1 MRRSTMTVTW
11 NVLIVDDEEQL
22 CKLVAR
28 KLQKAQLR
36 TFVAH
41 NGQDA
46 LHIISKTKIDAVI
59 LDYMLPDMT
68 GIDVLKVIKKEN
80 DIPVIMLTAYGNVE
94 SAVLAM
100 KLGAAD
106 YLNKPIELEELKK
119 IVIKVC
125 QQPRGESDVRFSV
138 QGLVSQS
145 GKMNKVMEL
154 VQRVKDT
161 EASILILGE
170 SGVGKT
176 ALAKWIHENSIRKDK
191 PFVAINCAAI
201 PETLLE
207 SELFGF
213 RKGSFTGATSSQ
225 KGKFLAADG
234 GTIFLD
240 EIGEISLGMQV
251 KLLHVIEEKKIMQ
264 LGSNEYHSLDVR
276 IIAATN
282 KNLKKLVQ
290 EQKFRE
296 DLYYR
301 LNLMEVEIPPLRD
314 RKEDIGPLVNHH
326 IEKLN
331 QKYKKQLTI
340 NPEVV
345 QQLSSHFWP
354 GNIRELLN
362 TVERIHILKRIGTI
376 EAADLEYTFSNQQ
389 LAHDKPSLHNE
400 QKTISNNLSQVL
412 EEVEEQMIKK
422 ALTETNDNQTKAA
435 EKLGI
440 ARHTLIYKMKK
451 MGIKP

>member
-1 MRRSTMTVTW
+1 MTVTW
-11 NVLIVDDEEQL
+11 NVLIVDDEAQL

-36 TFVAH
+36 TFIAN

-46 LHIISKTKIDAVI
+46 LHIINKTKIDAVI

-68 GIDVLKVIKKEN
+68 GIDVLKVIKKDK

-106 YLNKPIELEELKK
+106 YLNKPIELEELKN
-119 IVIKVC
+119 IVLKVC
-125 QQPRGESDVRFSV
+125 QQPRGESDVRLSV
-138 QGLVSQS
+138 QGFVSQS

-225 KGKFLAADG
+225 KGKFMAADG

-264 LGSNEYHSLDVR
+264 LGSNEYHSMDVR

-340 NPEVV
+340 HPEVV
-345 QQLSSHFWP
+345 QQLASHFWP

-362 TVERIHILKRIGTI
+362 TVERIHILNRIGTI
-376 EAADLEYTFSNQQ
+376 EVADLEYTFTNQQ

-400 QKTISNNLSQVL
+400 QKTISNNLSQAL

>member
-1 MRRSTMTVTW
+1 MTDTW

-22 CKLVAR
+22 CKLIAR

-36 TFVAH
+36 TFVAN
-41 NGQDA
+41 NGKDA
-46 LHIISKTKIDAVI
+46 LNIISKTKIDAVI

-68 GIDVLKVIKKEN
+68 GIDVLKVIKKNN

-106 YLNKPIELEELKK
+106 YLNKPIELEELKN

-125 QQPRGESDVRFSV
+125 QQPRGEVDVSLSV
-138 QGLVSQS
+138 QGFVSQS
-145 GKMNKVMEL
+145 GKMIKVMEL

-191 PFVAINCAAI
+191 PFVVINCAAI

-213 RKGSFTGATSSQ
+213 RKGSFTGATSSH

-264 LGSNEYHSLDVR
+264 IGSNEYHSLDVR

-314 RKEDIGPLVNHH
+314 RKEDIFPLVNHH

-340 NPEVV
+340 HSEVV

-376 EAADLEYTFSNQQ
+376 EVNDLEYTFSNQQ
-389 LAHDKPSLHNE
+389 LAHDKTTLHNE
-400 QKTISNNLSQVL
+400 QKTISNNLLQVL

-422 ALTETNDNQTKAA
+422 ALKETNDNQTKAA

>member
-1 MRRSTMTVTW
+1 MTVTW

-22 CKLVAR
+22 CKLIAR

-46 LHIISKTKIDAVI
+46 LNIISKTKIDAVI

-106 YLNKPIELEELKK
+106 YLNKPIELEELKN

-125 QQPRGESDVRFSV
+125 QQPRGDKDVRLSD
-138 QGLVSQS
+138 QGFISQS
-145 GKMNKVMEL
+145 EKMNKVMEL

-176 ALAKWIHENSIRKDK
+176 ALAKWIHESSIRKDK

-201 PETLLE
+201 PEALLE

-264 LGSNEYHSLDVR
+264 IGSNEYHSLDVR

-282 KNLKKLVQ
+282 KSLKKLVQ

-314 RKEDIGPLVNHH
+314 RKEDISPLVNNH

-331 QKYKKQLTI
+331 QKYQKQLTI
-340 NPEVV
+340 LPEVV
-345 QQLSSHFWP
+345 QQLSSHLWP

-362 TVERIHILKRIGTI
+362 TIERIHILKRIGTI
-376 EAADLEYTFSNQQ
+376 EVADLEYTFTNKQ
-389 LAHDKPSLHNE
+389 LARDTPSLHYE

-412 EEVEEQMIKK
+412 EEVEVQMIKK

>member
-1 MRRSTMTVTW
+1 MTVTW

-22 CKLVAR
+22 CKLIAR

-46 LHIISKTKIDAVI
+46 LNIISKTKIDAVI

-106 YLNKPIELEELKK
+106 YLNKPIGLEELKN

-125 QQPRGESDVRFSV
+125 QQPRGDNDAGLSD
-138 QGLVSQS
+138 QGFISQS
-145 GKMNKVMEL
+145 EKMNKVMEL

-176 ALAKWIHENSIRKDK
+176 ALAKWIHESSIRKDK

-201 PETLLE
+201 PEALLE

-264 LGSNEYHSLDVR
+264 IGSNEYHSLDVR

-282 KNLKKLVQ
+282 KSLKKLVQ

-314 RKEDIGPLVNHH
+314 RKEDISPLVNHH

-340 NPEVV
+340 HPEVV
-345 QQLSSHFWP
+345 QQLSSRLWP

-362 TVERIHILKRIGTI
+362 TIERIYILKRIGTI
-376 EAADLEYTFSNQQ
+376 EVADLEYTFTNQQ
-389 LAHDKPSLHNE
+389 LAHDKPSLQIE

-422 ALTETNDNQTKAA
+422 ALSETNDNQTKAA

>member
-1 MRRSTMTVTW
+1 MTVTW

-80 DIPVIMLTAYGNVE
+80 DIPVIMFTAYGNVE

-125 QQPRGESDVRFSV
+125 QQPRGESDVRLSV

-282 KNLKKLVQ
+282 KNLNKLVQ

-340 NPEVV
+340 HPEVV

-389 LAHDKPSLHNE
+389 LAHDKTSLHNE
-400 QKTISNNLSQVL
+400 QKAISNNLSQVL

>member
-1 MRRSTMTVTW
+1 MTVTW

-125 QQPRGESDVRFSV
+125 QQPRGESDGRLSV

-340 NPEVV
+340 HPEVV

-400 QKTISNNLSQVL
+400 QKMISNNLSQVL

>member
-1 MRRSTMTVTW
+1 MTVTW

-46 LHIISKTKIDAVI
+46 LNIISQTKIDAVI

-100 KLGAAD
+100 KLGATD

-125 QQPRGESDVRFSV
+125 QQPRGESDVSVSV
-138 QGLVSQS
+138 QGFVSKS
-145 GKMNKVMEL
+145 RKMNKVMEL
-154 VQRVKDT
+154 VHRVKDT

-234 GTIFLD
+234 GTVFLD

-301 LNLMEVEIPPLRD
+301 LNLMEIEIPPLRD
-314 RKEDIGPLVNHH
+314 RKEDIGPLLNHH

-340 NPEVV
+340 HPEVV

-376 EAADLEYTFSNQQ
+376 GVADLEYTFSNQQ

>member
-1 MRRSTMTVTW
+1 MTVTW
-11 NVLIVDDEEQL
+11 NVLIVDDEGQL
-22 CKLVAR
+22 CKLIAR
-28 KLQKAQLR
+28 KLQKAHLR
-36 TFVAH
+36 TFVAQ
-41 NGQDA
+41 NGQEA
-46 LHIISKTKIDAVI
+46 LNIISKTKIDAVI

-68 GIDVLKVIKKEN
+68 GIDVLKVIKKEK

-100 KLGAAD
+100 KLGATD
-106 YLNKPIELEELKK
+106 YLNKPIELEELKN
-119 IVIKVC
+119 IVVKVC
-125 QQPRGESDVRFSV
+125 QQPRGEDDVRLSTQRF
-138 QGLVSQS
+138 VSQS
-145 GKMNKVMEL
+145 EKMNKVMEL

-176 ALAKWIHENSIRKDK
+176 ALAKWIHENSVRKDK
-191 PFVAINCAAI
+191 PFIAINCAAI

-240 EIGEISLGMQV
+240 EIGEISLSMQV

-282 KNLKKLVQ
+282 KSLKKLVQ

-314 RKEDIGPLVNHH
+314 RKEDIIPLVYHQ

-331 QKYKKQLTI
+331 KKYTKQLAI
-340 NPEVV
+340 HPKVV
-345 QQLSSHFWP
+345 QQLSSHLWP

-362 TVERIHILKRIGTI
+362 TIERMHILKRIGTI
-376 EAADLEYTFSNQQ
+376 DLADLEDSYTN
-389 LAHDKPSLHNE
+389 KPLIHVDHTPSMYNE
-400 QKTISNNLSQVL
+400 QKAISNNLSQVL

-422 ALTETNDNQTKAA
+422 ALNETNDNQTKAA

>member
-1 MRRSTMTVTW
+1 MTVTW
-11 NVLIVDDEEQL
+11 NVLLVDDEEQL
-22 CKLVAR
+22 CKLIAR

-46 LHIISKTKIDAVI
+46 LNIISKTKIDAVI

-106 YLNKPIELEELKK
+106 YLNKPIELEELKN

-125 QQPRGESDVRFSV
+125 QQPRGENDVRLSD
-138 QGLVSQS
+138 QGFISQS
-145 GKMNKVMEL
+145 EKMNKVMEL

-176 ALAKWIHENSIRKDK
+176 ALAKWIHESSIRKDK

-264 LGSNEYHSLDVR
+264 IGSNEYHSLDVR

-282 KNLKKLVQ
+282 KSLKKLVQ

-314 RKEDIGPLVNHH
+314 RKEDISPLVNNH

-331 QKYKKQLTI
+331 QKYQKQLTI
-340 NPEVV
+340 LPEVV
-345 QQLSSHFWP
+345 QQLSSHLWP

-362 TVERIHILKRIGTI
+362 TIERIHILKRIGTI
-376 EAADLEYTFSNQQ
+376 EVADLEYTFTNKQ
-389 LAHDKPSLHNE
+389 LARDTPSLHYE

>member
-1 MRRSTMTVTW
+1 MTVTW

-36 TFVAH
+36 TFVAN

-46 LHIISKTKIDAVI
+46 LHIINKTKIDAVI

-68 GIDVLKVIKKEN
+68 GIDVLKGIKKDN

-119 IVIKVC
+119 IVLKVC
-125 QQPRGESDVRFSV
+125 QQPRGESDVRLSV
-138 QGLVSQS
+138 QGFVSQS

-225 KGKFLAADG
+225 KGKFMAADG

-340 NPEVV
+340 HPEVV

-376 EAADLEYTFSNQQ
+376 KVADLEYTFSNQQ

-400 QKTISNNLSQVL
+400 QKTISNNLSQAL

>member
-1 MRRSTMTVTW
+1 MTVTW

-68 GIDVLKVIKKEN
+68 GIDVLKVIKKKN

-125 QQPRGESDVRFSV
+125 QQPRGESDVRLSV

-340 NPEVV
+340 HPVVV

-376 EAADLEYTFSNQQ
+376 EADDLEYTFSNQQ
-389 LAHDKPSLHNE
+389 LAHAKPSLHNE
-400 QKTISNNLSQVL
+400 KKTISNNLSQVL

>member
-1 MRRSTMTVTW
+1 MTVTW

-46 LHIISKTKIDAVI
+46 LNIISQTKIDAVI

-125 QQPRGESDVRFSV
+125 QQPRGKSDVSVSV
-138 QGLVSQS
+138 QGFVSQS

-176 ALAKWIHENSIRKDK
+176 ALAKWIHEKSIRKDK

-234 GTIFLD
+234 GTVFLD

-301 LNLMEVEIPPLRD
+301 LNLMEIEIPPLRD

-331 QKYKKQLTI
+331 QKYKKELTI
-340 NPEVV
+340 HPEVV

-376 EAADLEYTFSNQQ
+376 EVADLEYTFSNQQ

>member
-1 MRRSTMTVTW
+1 MTVTW

-22 CKLVAR
+22 CKLIAR

-46 LHIISKTKIDAVI
+46 LNIISKTKIDAVI

-106 YLNKPIELEELKK
+106 YLNKPIELEELKN

-125 QQPRGESDVRFSV
+125 QQPRGENDVSLSG
-138 QGLVSQS
+138 QGFVSQS
-145 GKMNKVMEL
+145 KKMNKVMEL
-154 VQRVKDT
+154 VHRVKDT

-264 LGSNEYHSLDVR
+264 IGSNEYHSLDVR

-301 LNLMEVEIPPLRD
+301 LNLMEIEIPPLRD
-314 RKEDIGPLVNHH
+314 RKEDISPLVNHH

-340 NPEVV
+340 HPEVV
-345 QQLSSHFWP
+345 QQLSSNLWP

-362 TVERIHILKRIGTI
+362 TIERIHILKRMGTI
-376 EAADLEYTFSNQQ
+376 EVADLEYTFSNQQ
-389 LAHDKPSLHNE
+389 LAHDKPSLHN
-400 QKTISNNLSQVL
+400 
-412 EEVEEQMIKK
+412 
-422 ALTETNDNQTKAA
+422 
-435 EKLGI
+435 
-440 ARHTLIYKMKK
+440 
-451 MGIKP
+451 

>member
-1 MRRSTMTVTW
+1 MTVTW

-22 CKLVAR
+22 CKLIAR
-28 KLQKAQLR
+28 KLKKAGINTVIAL
-36 TFVAH
+36 
-41 NGQDA
+41 NGQAA
-46 LHIISKTKIDAVI
+46 LKAICETPIDAVI

-68 GIDVLKVIKKEN
+68 GIEVLKAVKKEG
-80 DIPVIMLTAYGNVE
+80 DIPVVMLTSYANVE
-94 SAVLAM
+94 SAVMAM
-100 KLGAAD
+100 KIGAAD
-106 YLNKPIELEELKK
+106 YLNKPIELEELKN
-119 IVIKVC
+119 IVVKVC
-125 QQPRGESDVRFSV
+125 QQPRAEDEGLSGNH
-138 QGLVSQS
+138 GLVSES
-145 GKMNKVMEL
+145 EKMNKVLEL
-154 VQRVKDT
+154 VRRVKDT
-161 EASILILGE
+161 EASMLILGE

-176 ALAKWIHENSIRKDK
+176 ALAKWIHENSVRKHK

-225 KGKFLAADG
+225 KGKFLAGDG
-234 GTIFLD
+234 GTVFLD
-240 EIGEISLGMQV
+240 EIGELSLSMQV

-264 LGSNEYHSLDVR
+264 IGSNEYHSLDVR

-282 KNLKKLVQ
+282 KSLKKLVE
-290 EQKFRE
+290 EQQFRE

-301 LNLMEVEIPPLRD
+301 LNLMEIEIPPLRH
-314 RKEDIGPLVNHH
+314 RKEDISPLVWHH
-326 IEKLN
+326 MEKLN
-331 QKYKKQLTI
+331 DKYKKELKI
-340 NPEVV
+340 NPKVV
-345 QQLSSHFWP
+345 QRLSAHKWP

-362 TVERIHILKRIGTI
+362 TVERLHILKRKGTI
-376 EAADLEYTFSNQQ
+376 ELADLEETSTDERLSSEDGNVPFDNKQWTAS
-389 LAHDKPSLHNE
+389 D
-400 QKTISNNLSQVL
+400 NLSQAL

-451 MGIKP
+451 MGMKP

>member
-1 MRRSTMTVTW
+1 MTVTW

-68 GIDVLKVIKKEN
+68 GIDVLKFIKKEN

-125 QQPRGESDVRFSV
+125 QQPRGESDVRLGV

-154 VQRVKDT
+154 VQRIKDT

-340 NPEVV
+340 HPEVV

-376 EAADLEYTFSNQQ
+376 EVADLEYTFSNQQ

>member
-1 MRRSTMTVTW
+1 MTVTW

-46 LHIISKTKIDAVI
+46 LHIINKTKIDAVI

-68 GIDVLKVIKKEN
+68 GIDILKVIKKDN

-106 YLNKPIELEELKK
+106 YLNKPIELEELKR
-119 IVIKVC
+119 IVLKVC
-125 QQPRGESDVRFSV
+125 QQPRGESDVRLSV
-138 QGLVSQS
+138 QGFVSQS

-340 NPEVV
+340 HPEVV

-362 TVERIHILKRIGTI
+362 TVERIHILKRVGTI
-376 EAADLEYTFSNQQ
+376 EVADLEYTFSNQQ
-389 LAHDKPSLHNE
+389 LARDKPSLHNE
-400 QKTISNNLSQVL
+400 QKTISNNLSQAL

>member
-1 MRRSTMTVTW
+1 MTVTW

-46 LHIISKTKIDAVI
+46 LHKISKTKIDAVI

-68 GIDVLKVIKKEN
+68 GIDVLKVIKKKN

-106 YLNKPIELEELKK
+106 YLNKPIELEELKN

-125 QQPRGESDVRFSV
+125 QQPRGESDVRLSV

-340 NPEVV
+340 HPEVV

-376 EAADLEYTFSNQQ
+376 EVADLEYTFSNQQ
-389 LAHDKPSLHNE
+389 LVHDKPSLHNE

>member
-1 MRRSTMTVTW
+1 MTVTW

-125 QQPRGESDVRFSV
+125 QQPRGESDVRLSV

-340 NPEVV
+340 HPEVV
-345 QQLSSHFWP
+345 QKLSSHFWP

-389 LAHDKPSLHNE
+389 LAHDKTSLHNE
-400 QKTISNNLSQVL
+400 QKAISNNLSQVL